1 MTAGPVFLQKEKT
14 SRAMK
19 VYLER
24 AREHEDFMKQQQ
36 HEFEVG
42 KRHLANMMGEDPEN
56 FTQQDIDRAIEYL
69 FPSGIF
75 DPKARPLMK
84 APEEIFPKR
93 KAAEFDES
101 GRPHHSMFFTGR
113 PNFFKLLFV
122 SEGWEQAV
130 NDAVVTHN
138 ISFPGHCGGD
148 PADELLRGQ
157 NDPETIEARHSPTN
171 VSNRIGLSPL
181 NDPPALLFD
190 YYSRDLSGSQWLPK
204 AELEKVLVETIEDI
218 EYDNFV
224 NAMTRLSSLPYSY
237 RVKDFIYTYRKPLIA
252 DSNSNEIPQPHY
264 DEKGRQVVTTYGKGR
279 MTEMSA

>member
-1 MTAGPVFLQKEKT
+1 MLLSTINLITFSVSNVLPLVLNRVIFNKPQFPFQVKCGRAAMGHCRSYANQVTVTAGPIFLQKEKT

-36 HEFEVG
+36 HEFEIG

-56 FTQQDIDRAIEYL
+56 FSQTQIDQAIEYL

-122 SEGWEQAV
+122 S
-130 NDAVVTHN
+130 
-138 ISFPGHCGGD
+138 
-148 PADELLRGQ
+148 
-157 NDPETIEARHSPTN
+157 TIQ
-171 VSNRIGLSPL
+171 
-181 NDPPALLFD
+181 
-190 YYSRDLSGSQWLPK
+190 YK
-204 AELEKVLVETIEDI
+204 
-218 EYDNFV
+218 
-224 NAMTRLSSLPYSY
+224 
-237 RVKDFIYTYRKPLIA
+237 
-252 DSNSNEIPQPHY
+252 
-264 DEKGRQVVTTYGKGR
+264 
-279 MTEMSA
+279 

>member
-1 MTAGPVFLQKEKT
+1 
-14 SRAMK
+14 MK

-36 HEFEVG
+36 HEFEIG

-56 FTQQDIDRAIEYL
+56 FTQDDIDRAIEYL

-122 SEGWEQAV
+122 RLTPPIDHSIQSLFE
-130 NDAVVTHN
+130 T
-138 ISFPGHCGGD
+138 SFTLNFSRT
-148 PADELLRGQ
+148 LL
-157 NDPETIEARHSPTN
+157 NKF
-171 VSNRIGLSPL
+171 NR
-181 NDPPALLFD
+181 
-190 YYSRDLSGSQWLPK
+190 
-204 AELEKVLVETIEDI
+204 
-218 EYDNFV
+218 
-224 NAMTRLSSLPYSY
+224 
-237 RVKDFIYTYRKPLIA
+237 
-252 DSNSNEIPQPHY
+252 
-264 DEKGRQVVTTYGKGR
+264 
-279 MTEMSA
+279 

>member
-1 MTAGPVFLQKEKT
+1 MGPQFQLKCSRSLLAGGASRNYANQVTVTAGPIFLQKEKT

-56 FTQQDIDRAIEYL
+56 FTQEDIDRAIEYL

-75 DPKARPLMK
+75 DPKARPIMK

-122 SEGWEQAV
+122 SQKSFVLLKWKIIR
-130 NDAVVTHN
+130 VVCFR
-138 ISFPGHCGGD
+138 IS
-148 PADELLRGQ
+148 L
-157 NDPETIEARHSPTN
+157 
-171 VSNRIGLSPL
+171 NRS
-181 NDPPALLFD
+181 
-190 YYSRDLSGSQWLPK
+190 SR
-204 AELEKVLVETIEDI
+204 
-218 EYDNFV
+218 
-224 NAMTRLSSLPYSY
+224 
-237 RVKDFIYTYRKPLIA
+237 
-252 DSNSNEIPQPHY
+252 
-264 DEKGRQVVTTYGKGR
+264 
-279 MTEMSA
+279 